1 MISQLAASA
10 TTLQAVKDNL
20 VDKIHTPPPRSKE
33 PLNEYPTSL
42 SGESTSS
49 KIARMRKVLGARARS
64 DSWVYLLPSLPTIAW
79 LLNYRCVGDI
89 PFLPVAFA
97 YVALTHDTCVIFVDG
112 EKLEDEA
119 LKAEWKK
126 AGVGTRDYGIDEVEK
141 FVQSYVKKSDGD
153 GAKSSVR
160 VLASNE
166 SSWALINGCKPVSY
180 RGARYN

>member
-1 MISQLAASA
+1 MIAQLAAGS
-10 TTLQAVKDNL
+10 TTLTAVKENL
-20 VDKIHTPPPRSKE
+20 VDKIHTPPARSTE
-33 PLNEYPTSL
+33 PLTDYPVSL

-64 DSWVYLLPSLPTIAW
+64 DSWMYLLPSLPTIAW

-97 YVALTHDTCVIFVDG
+97 YAALTHDACVIFVDS

-119 LKAEWKK
+119 LKKDWKQ
-126 AGVGTRDYGIDEVEK
+126 ASVETRDYGIDEVEK
-141 FVQSYVKKSDGD
+141 FVQNYIKKSGD
-153 GAKSSVR
+153 DAKSKVR
-160 VLASNE
+160 ILASDE

-180 RGARYN
+180 ELSNTN